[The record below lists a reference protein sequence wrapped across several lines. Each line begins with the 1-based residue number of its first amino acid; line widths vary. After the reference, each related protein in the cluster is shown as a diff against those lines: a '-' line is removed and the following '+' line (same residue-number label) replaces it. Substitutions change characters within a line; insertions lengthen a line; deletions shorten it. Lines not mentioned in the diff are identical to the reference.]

1 MGLATCST
9 HRHLEPEMSMEVPM
23 DSPPKIPQKWRLF
36 NFKASW
42 TQGLLDSEGSFLQ
55 LIFTLI

>member
-1 MGLATCST
+1 
-9 HRHLEPEMSMEVPM
+9 M

>member
-1 MGLATCST
+1 
-9 HRHLEPEMSMEVPM
+9 M

-55 LIFTLI
+55 LIFTLIRFVSTDHPQRERLATHAHE